1 MIFDADQTF
10 SMVPLLAIP
19 DDTTTLV
26 TAHTIYRKYGQLA
39 QAMTMA
45 IRLNDVDMIQ
55 QDFNATEDQALK
67 KQLAFLIARQ
77 GIAIETDDEK
87 IAECLNNSRLSEHF
101 LALGKE
107 LNILDPKTPEDI
119 YKSHLENTRGPGASV
134 DNAKQN
140 LANSFVNGF
149 INAGFTSDK
158 LMLTDEDSNSWVYKN
173 KDAGMLSATASIG
186 MIHQWNVDVGLGVI
200 DRFTEAPEDYIKVR
214 FLLRTV
220 SSFPQSANHSYR
232 RPEPPSLS
240 ELSTRVCGQTRIPQW
255 HCCAIPST
263 STAKFL
269 RSRRW
274 PSWVSAWHMPD
285 RRRTTCGN
293 GSNPSWLNLLRLLRA
308 QLWQHCR
315 LV

>member
-1 MIFDADQTF
+1 
-10 SMVPLLAIP
+10 MVPLLAIP

-55 QDFNATEDQALK
+55 QDFNATEDSALK

-77 GIAIETDDEK
+77 GIAIETDDEE
-87 IAECLNNSRLSEHF
+87 IAECLNNARLSEHF

-107 LNILDPKTPEDI
+107 LNILDPKTPEEI

-134 DNAKQN
+134 DSAKQN

-149 INAGFTSDK
+149 INAGFTTDK

-186 MIHQWNVDVGLGVI
+186 MIHQWNVEVGLGVI
-200 DRFTEAPEDYIKVR
+200 DRFAEAPEDYIKVR

-220 SSFPQSANHSYR
+220 SFLSWVANHSYR
-232 RPEPPSLS
+232 RLEPPWLS
-240 ELSTRVCGQTRIPQW
+240 ELSIRVCGQIRIPLW
-255 HCCAIPST
+255 HCCAIRST
-263 STAKFL
+263 STVKFL
-269 RSRRW
+269 QSRRW
-274 PSWVSAWHMPD
+274 RSWDLAWRTLD

-293 GSNPSWLNLLRLLRA
+293 GSNRS
-308 QLWQHCR
+308 
-315 LV
+315 